1 MLLSLIRAYQH
12 SYTTD
17 IWCSP
22 WSGIKWM
29 CWLLSSFAEI
39 RETLPHTYTHAQLS
53 LAVSGT
59 PEFSRDCSSD
69 GAQALLWK
77 DCSHVQ
83 MHVGTA
89 QEGHAAVVCVVSL
102 WECCRTESRS
112 ADLAGL
118 SLLPQDPSFAL
129 VVITIPT
136 APVLQKMQLKGVLVG
151 QEQFAEWIRR
161 AIISLQPGTQAC
173 FFFVF
178 FFEWTKGTECRCH
191 FLSPHSCV
199 HYSCEAT
206 DCQKLEID
214 NALLNCTGGGWYNG
228 AQCNVSC
235 RTGYIL
241 QVQRDDDLSKS
252 QVCAAGFVW
261 PTKDGWANGC
271 GEVEK

>member
-1 MLLSLIRAYQH
+1 MH
-12 SYTTD
+12 SYH
-17 IWCSP
+17 WQ
-22 WSGIKWM
+22 
-29 CWLLSSFAEI
+29 
-39 RETLPHTYTHAQLS
+39 Y
-53 LAVSGT
+53 
-59 PEFSRDCSSD
+59 
-69 GAQALLWK
+69 QALLNSAETVARMGH
-77 DCSHVQ
+77 CSGRIAHTYRC
-83 MHVGTA
+83 MWLLTCTDACWYSAGRP
-89 QEGHAAVVCVVSL
+89 CCCCLCCFSL
-102 WECCRTESRS
+102 R
-112 ADLAGL
+112 
-118 SLLPQDPSFAL
+118 
-129 VVITIPT
+129 
-136 APVLQKMQLKGVLVG
+136 VLQNRKPFCRLGRPFPFATRPVICSRCHHHSHCPCPSEDAAKGCAG
-151 QEQFAEWIRR
+151 WSG
-161 AIISLQPGTQAC
+161 AICWVDPACNHIPAAWHTSLH
-173 FFFVF
+173 FFCF